1 ERSSQASRARNTV
14 HSSQLWGRLVYS
26 ALPITERIHEQE
38 LSIPM
43 NQMVTEEEA
52 KAVVEAINSFK

>member
-1 ERSSQASRARNTV
+1 M
-14 HSSQLWGRLVYS
+14 YS

-43 NQMVTEEEA
+43 NQVVTEEEA

>member
-1 ERSSQASRARNTV
+1 
-14 HSSQLWGRLVYS
+14 VYS

-43 NQMVTEEEA
+43 SQVVTEKEA
-52 KAVVEAINSFK
+52 RRVVEAINSFG